1 MGRLGRHRI
10 LSLNLGLMV
19 AGMLATAV
27 PWLPAVVGGVALVTF
42 GFFGAHSV
50 SSAWVALRARE
61 GKAQASAL
69 YLVFYYAGSSVAG
82 TSGGLFWARLG
93 WPGVVGFVVALL
105 AIALWI
111 ARILAERD
119 PDESIGE
126 AVPSVQGV

>member
-1 MGRLGRHRI
+1 
-10 LSLNLGLMV
+10 
-19 AGMLATAV
+19 
-27 PWLPAVVGGVALVTF
+27 VTF